1 MIFHTIA
8 IKEVSKKNYNVN
20 VLIQAESV
28 EFIKSLLQSYNL
40 AILEISEYK
49 WEVDTFG
56 TAEITINHKNKDV
69 VMTSNLNNLRTL
81 VHDFLIIGFDVKS
94 VNFVDYRKLSW
105 QEVSTIIQQAKDDV
119 ALDKKLEKE
128 STDIENETIFLHDI
142 KLEKA
147 ISVANDVLQD
157 IQQNIY
163 PNEDIISKDKIRD
176 IKLIEQ
182 DLIKLKMWSN
192 AEKIID
198 VLEKLI
204 NKVSDAKWEVLS
216 KQDKSLILLDS
227 ANTDVD
233 IQQELNLLDKAKKLN
248 EIWETRTINDYF
260 YKITWAFGIQI
271 KCLWNDIVNKI
282 RNSSEFLSNIFNII
296 NIFIFMMLIL
306 SWLTLWLSNFW
317 WENVT
322 DPYYYIVIIF
332 FWVFGLVAYVL
343 NFFNEKNSRKSL
355 ILIWIWLIISIV
367 LYLFF
372 KYNFVF

>member
-1 MIFHTIA
+1 
-8 IKEVSKKNYNVN
+8 
-20 VLIQAESV
+20 
-28 EFIKSLLQSYNL
+28 
-40 AILEISEYK
+40 
-49 WEVDTFG
+49 
-56 TAEITINHKNKDV
+56 
-69 VMTSNLNNLRTL
+69 
-81 VHDFLIIGFDVKS
+81 
-94 VNFVDYRKLSW
+94 
-105 QEVSTIIQQAKDDV
+105 
-119 ALDKKLEKE
+119 
-128 STDIENETIFLHDI
+128 
-142 KLEKA
+142 
-147 ISVANDVLQD
+147 
-157 IQQNIY
+157 
-163 PNEDIISKDKIRD
+163 
-176 IKLIEQ
+176 
-182 DLIKLKMWSN
+182 LIKLKMWSN

-322 DPYYYIVIIF
+322 NPYYYIVIIF